1 MLSRDHEGGDIGSE
15 WKQASTTQRFRS
27 VENIGSVFMLEV
39 FRDIKNIKGFR
50 RCVIQSCNV
59 ILRLNID
66 VKIVIFMKYR
76 VENGT

>member
-50 RCVIQSCNV
+50 RCVI
-59 ILRLNID
+59 
-66 VKIVIFMKYR
+66 
-76 VENGT
+76 